1 MERAR
6 TALRDGRSQD
16 ALEAAEEAW
25 QRARTQRSHR
35 LLSEGYAFLLDV
47 MAETGLAEPAR
58 YHQAAE
64 DAFYWAET
72 MPEEIQVWLFHALRP
87 HLLAVN
93 LPRLEARAASRCE
106 KAEAWLSRGNLNV
119 ATRVQALDI
128 EDMARGWLST
138 IACALR
144 NGRRRCYADELWD
157 ATGEVLRIV
166 ARSWRDAGRADRA
179 EALEAIADEHARRG
193 TP

>member
-64 DAFYWAET
+64 DAFYSAET

-93 LPRLEARAASRCE
+93 LPRCRAAEHRTASGARLRSGARV
-106 KAEAWLSRGNLNV
+106 AERPPEPRARPACRHPAWK
-119 ATRVQALDI
+119 
-128 EDMARGWLST
+128 
-138 IACALR
+138 
-144 NGRRRCYADELWD
+144 
-157 ATGEVLRIV
+157 
-166 ARSWRDAGRADRA
+166 
-179 EALEAIADEHARRG
+179 
-193 TP
+193 